1 MEFKGI
7 PHGQL
12 YMGHL
17 HCPDTTIPT
26 LEQKPIKVTSFQE
39 LDEFMKKQDIKP
51 IDYTDLEDIDDT
63 MDIDLA
69 RIGLV
74 GCNVPEIPEGYNPSD
89 TEMKQSIQKAIQATE
104 EYLKQEEKNETNC

>member
-7 PHGQL
+7 PHGHL
-12 YMGHL
+12 YI
-17 HCPDTTIPT
+17 PDPGVTRTIKAASLKD
-26 LEQKPIKVTSFQE
+26 LEE
-39 LDEFMKKQDIKP
+39 LIGKSTVNQS

-74 GCNVPEIPEGYNPSD
+74 ECNVPEIPEGCNLSND
-89 TEMKQSIQKAIQATE
+89 EMKQTIQSAIQATE
-104 EYLKQEEKNETNC
+104 AYLKRENKE

>member
-7 PHGQL
+7 PHGHL
-12 YMGHL
+12 YI
-17 HCPDTTIPT
+17 PDPGVTRTIKAASLKD
-26 LEQKPIKVTSFQE
+26 LEE
-39 LDEFMKKQDIKP
+39 LIGKSIVNQS

-63 MDIDLA
+63 MDMDLA

-74 GCNVPEIPEGYNPSD
+74 GCNVPEVPEEYNPSD
-89 TEMKQSIQKAIQATE
+89 EEMKQSIQRAIHATE